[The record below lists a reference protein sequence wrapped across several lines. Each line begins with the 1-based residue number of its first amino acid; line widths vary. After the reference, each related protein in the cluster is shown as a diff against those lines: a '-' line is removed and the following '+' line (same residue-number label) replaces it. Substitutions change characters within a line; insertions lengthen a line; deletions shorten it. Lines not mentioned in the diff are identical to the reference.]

1 MIGLYAFKSS
11 VAPAG
16 FPYFTGREAHEMLMY
31 RPRFRH
37 PERGA
42 KPVNLAAAE
51 EISAIL
57 NFVAAQT
64 GRPRTRCRDAVGG
77 GVGDRQ
83 PCLAGAASAASWER
97 SFTDLAAR
105 TTRAII
111 PRATPVAP
119 ANKSLSNACHTPSAC
134 KLAGDKVLWIFC
146 RLADAAL
153 PGLGGGLG
161 SDFILVSSATA
172 AITGRYPRAL
182 RFTGPPNVTSTGRHS
197 DLEVRYRLSAGAEWS
212 RTSSS
217 APDSQ
222 RS

>member
-1 MIGLYAFKSS
+1 
-11 VAPAG
+11 
-16 FPYFTGREAHEMLMY
+16 MY

-172 AITGRYPRAL
+172 AITGRYPRAAPPGATAATLSDSVGGTAL
-182 RFTGPPNVTSTGRHS
+182 RQTQRRSGMESNHWYRTEKGLASSRPPSSTSGTTETARR
-197 DLEVRYRLSAGAEWS
+197 DPLV
-212 RTSSS
+212 
-217 APDSQ
+217 
-222 RS
+222 